1 MYVKKSCQTFFATPW
16 HQASKETAFR
26 IHLSTEE
33 IQTYPQRQICIQL
46 RNHQSPLMDFPKGLS
61 SWLRLV
67 RLLGRVYL
75 PFFHFLRFLPSL
87 RNFGFDITV
96 FEKVTKVYTPK
107 FILKSQVRLGQVRLG
122 QVRLGFFRFCEM
134 RLFMQFFNHC

>member
-61 SWLRLV
+61 SWLRLEV
-67 RLLGRVYL
+67 AWQSLSSFFSLFCAFCQVYATLALTSLLVKITPNISLFKFSRQNL
-75 PFFHFLRFLPSL
+75 FF
-87 RNFGFDITV
+87 NFTNIRIFA
-96 FEKVTKVYTPK
+96 
-107 FILKSQVRLGQVRLG
+107 RLGQVRILN
-122 QVRLGFFRFCEM
+122 VVK
-134 RLFMQFFNHC
+134 